1 MRNKKIT
8 AAIFLCFALICS
20 FIAGKSYSAM
30 HVEEPI
36 VKGPGVS
43 EQKMLSDYFPKL
55 KGTNGGD
62 TEVYI
67 FHGGRTRWKYVGTRW
82 NSSQ

>member
-67 FHGGRTRWKYVGTRW
+67 FMGKNQVEVCWY
-82 NSSQ
+82 